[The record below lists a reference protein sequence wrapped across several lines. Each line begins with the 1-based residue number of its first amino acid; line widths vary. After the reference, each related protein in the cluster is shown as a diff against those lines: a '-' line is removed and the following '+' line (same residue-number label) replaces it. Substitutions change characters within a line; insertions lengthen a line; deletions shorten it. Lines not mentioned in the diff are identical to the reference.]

1 MMIPENT
8 FKALKAI
15 SDRLNGKGINWVLI
29 GSTNHALQGVDVKPR
44 DIDILTDKE
53 GAYAIGEALKE
64 FVVEE
69 IHIRETEKM
78 KSHYGKFNIEGVEV
92 EIIGDLVNMKQ
103 EGDLWSETTNFSKKI
118 IIEFKGVEVPG
129 ISLDQ
134 ELSAYTKMKKIERI
148 KKIKQAMG

>member
-15 SDRLNGKGINWVLI
+15 SERLNGKGINWVLI

-44 DIDILTDKE
+44 NIDILTDKD

-64 FVVEE
+64 YIIEE
-69 IHIRETEKM
+69 VHPRETENM
-78 KSHYGKFNIEGVEV
+78 KSHYGRFSIEDVEV
-92 EIIGDLVNMKQ
+92 EIIGDLINIKP
-103 EGDLWSETTNFSKKI
+103 EGDLWSETDNFSKKI
-118 IIEFKGVEVPG
+118 IIEFKNVEVPG

-134 ELSAYTKMKKIERI
+134 EYVAYKKLGKMEKAE
-148 KKIKQAMG
+148 KIKEAMN